1 MLYQYLFEGHTNPGV
16 HMGHSRSASSGGN
29 LPIFNPLEFSQIS
42 MAGINTKAWTH
53 SRTPSNCSNIS
64 FISRMSEPI
73 SEVGSCGTLLVQG
86 VASSS
91 QYNLVPYFVSSNNNP
106 GLVLAS
112 PLSGQVNNVNPGNG
126 LNNAVQFY
134 SEQVRQEM
142 KDKIPE
148 EL

>member
-1 MLYQYLFEGHTNPGV
+1 
-16 HMGHSRSASSGGN
+16 MGHSRSASSGGN
-29 LPIFNPLEFSQIS
+29 IPNFNPLEFSQIIMTS
-42 MAGINTKAWTH
+42 MHPKTWTH

-73 SEVGSCGTLLVQG
+73 SEVGSCGTLLIQG

-91 QYNLVPYFVSSNNNP
+91 QYNLVPYFVPNMGINNASLQLPAPMPAQIINGSN
-106 GLVLAS
+106 GI
-112 PLSGQVNNVNPGNG
+112 G
-126 LNNAVQFY
+126 LNHAVQFY